1 MKLSAKSI
9 AKLEAQGFNHW
20 VKDDMDRIYL
30 EPKDLFTTIDFYKTG
45 NVRYAELNGEKI
57 TNTKARSL
65 VLSKLYVDAKTGELV
80 GAPEMVDLAIAKYG
94 LVEDGKDNEEVAD
107 DTEDTTEENNM
118 KKVTFVK
125 NGADF
130 DVEVADSNYGKLTF
144 DADRNIWVLW
154 PDDIDDGVSYSEDLK
169 ETQDTIIDELN
180 ADQD

>member
-1 MKLSAKSI
+1 MKLSTKSI
-9 AKLEAQGFNHW
+9 AKLEAAGFNHW
-20 VKDDMDRIYL
+20 IKDDMDRIYL
-30 EPKDLFTTIDFYKTG
+30 ETKDLFTTIDFYKTG

-65 VLSKLYVDAKTGELV
+65 ALSKLYVDAKTGELV
-80 GAPEMVDLAIAKYG
+80 GAPEMVELAVAKYD
-94 LVEDGKDNEEVAD
+94 LKEDGTDEEDVEA
-107 DTEDTTEENNM
+107 EDSTEENNM
-118 KKVTFVK
+118 KEVTFVK

-130 DVEVADSNYGKLTF
+130 DVEVEGNNYGKLTF
-144 DADRNIWVLW
+144 NADQNVWVLW